1 LLNLIF
7 KLIYIFLS
15 SFNLILIKDDMISD
29 SFNFSSNF
37 LRFSFYLDYIL
48 FLVIYGLL
56 GFVELV
62 NHWIELAFQVFFT
75 TPELFSSLPHFFFM
89 TLKVL
94 LSLYLLNS
102 LSLQFFFLFWQN
114 SIVFKIFFH

>member
-1 LLNLIF
+1 MLNLIF
-7 KLIYIFLS
+7 ELIYIFLS
-15 SFNLILIKDDMISD
+15 SFNLILIKDYMISD

>member
-1 LLNLIF
+1 MLNLIF